1 MALFRKKE
9 QIGCVFL
16 KEESSAAEE
25 LAQLSALPQTP
36 EIEKQIKLIRY
47 GEAGE
52 QALSYELRSSGLDM
66 YVIHDL
72 FLDAGSG
79 YTAQLD
85 YLIVMEKAIV
95 ILECKN
101 LIGDVTVDNRGAFTR
116 SYMLGT
122 RRIREGIYSPVTQN
136 ERHKRVLHDLLL
148 QRQKG
153 FLGRRFFEDRFEN
166 RVFTFVVLANPKT
179 CLNTRYAPAA
189 LKNAVLRADQLVEK
203 LRGIAKNSD
212 NPAYSSEDM
221 RELAEFFLSKHT
233 ENPIDY
239 TARYVQAAE
248 ETASAPEAEPVVT
261 DPVIPAAA
269 DVPGMQAEKTC
280 PRCGAKLVLRTAKKG
295 EHIGNQFWGCSGF
308 PKCRYTEQIR

>member
-1 MALFRKKE
+1 M
-9 QIGCVFL
+9 
-16 KEESSAAEE
+16 
-25 LAQLSALPQTP
+25 
-36 EIEKQIKLIRY
+36 
-47 GEAGE
+47 
-52 QALSYELRSSGLDM
+52 
-66 YVIHDL
+66 
-72 FLDAGSG
+72 
-79 YTAQLD
+79 
-85 YLIVMEKAIV
+85 
-95 ILECKN
+95 
-101 LIGDVTVDNRGAFTR
+101 
-116 SYMLGT
+116 
-122 RRIREGIYSPVTQN
+122 
-136 ERHKRVLHDLLL
+136 
-148 QRQKG
+148 
-153 FLGRRFFEDRFEN
+153 
-166 RVFTFVVLANPKT
+166 
-179 CLNTRYAPAA
+179 
-189 LKNAVLRADQLVEK
+189 LRADQLVEK

-269 DVPGMQAEKTC
+269 DVPGMQAEKIC